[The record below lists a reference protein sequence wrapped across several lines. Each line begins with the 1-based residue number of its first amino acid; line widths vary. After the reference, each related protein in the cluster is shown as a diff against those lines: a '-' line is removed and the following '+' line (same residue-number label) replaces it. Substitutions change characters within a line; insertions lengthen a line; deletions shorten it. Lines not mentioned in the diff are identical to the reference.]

1 MKFGVALTTAASPV
15 FRESEQKD
23 YLLEASEISEA
34 KGYESVW
41 VSDRTLYPTDISERY
56 PQQFGPGKTDPN
68 SQNIMEALI
77 TLAFI
82 AGKTKKL
89 RLGTSVLVLPFRNPL
104 LNTKMVSTLD
114 VLSEGRL
121 ILGIGTGWMKEEFDS
136 MGADYSER
144 GLVTDEHLSFLA
156 QAADN
161 PSPTYHGEY
170 ISTSGM
176 RLYPQRRN
184 GRSMPI
190 WVGGNSDR
198 ALVRTVKYG
207 TAWHGINLTPAEL
220 IHYQERLKGIC
231 KSHQRGY
238 STIGITLRATVKITD
253 KLINPSTDRP
263 YLTGNLDQIED
274 DLKEY
279 KNAGLD
285 YLVISMAGDTT
296 EEVMASITR
305 FADRFL

>member
-23 YLLEASEISEA
+23 YLLEASKICEA

-41 VSDRTLYPTDISERY
+41 VSDRTLYPADISQRY
-56 PQQFGPGKTDPN
+56 PEQFGPGKADPN
-68 SQNIMEALI
+68 SQNIMAALI
-77 TLAFI
+77 PLSFL

-89 RLGTSVLVLPFRNPL
+89 RLGTSVLVLPFSNPL
-104 LNTKMVSTLD
+104 LNTKMISTLD
-114 VLSEGRL
+114 VLSEGRF
-121 ILGIGTGWMKEEFDS
+121 ILGIGTGWMKEEFNS
-136 MGADYSER
+136 MGADYTKR
-144 GLVTDEHLSFLA
+144 GLVTDEHLSFLS
-156 QAADN
+156 QAVDN
-161 PSPTYHGEY
+161 PSPSYHGEY
-170 ISTSGM
+170 INTSGM
-176 RLYPQRRN
+176 RLYPQMRN
-184 GRSMPI
+184 GRSIPI

-198 ALVRTVKYG
+198 AFIRTVKYG

-220 IHYQERLKGIC
+220 IRYQERLKRIC
-231 KSHQRGY
+231 KSHQRDF
-238 STIGITLRATVKITD
+238 SEIEITLRATVKITE
-253 KLINPSTDRP
+253 KLIHPSTDRP

-274 DLKEY
+274 DLKQY

-296 EEVMASITR
+296 EKVMTSISR

>member
-231 KSHQRGY
+231 KSHQRDY

>member
-1 MKFGVALTTAASPV
+1 MKFGIALTTAASPV

-41 VSDRTLYPTDISERY
+41 VSDRTLYPTDISQRY

-77 TLAFI
+77 TLSFI
-82 AGKTKKL
+82 AGKTKKM

-104 LNTKMVSTLD
+104 LNTKMISTLD

-144 GLVTDEHLSFLA
+144 GLVTDEHLSFLS
-156 QAADN
+156 QAVDN

-170 ISTSGM
+170 INTFGM
-176 RLYPQRRN
+176 RLYPQMRN
-184 GRSMPI
+184 GRSIPI

-198 ALVRTVKYG
+198 AFVRTVKYG

-220 IHYQERLKGIC
+220 KRYQERLKQIC
-231 KSHQRGY
+231 KFHQRDY
-238 STIGITLRATVKITD
+238 SEIGITLRATVKVTD
-253 KLINPSTDRP
+253 KLNHPSADRP

-296 EEVMASITR
+296 EKVMTSISR